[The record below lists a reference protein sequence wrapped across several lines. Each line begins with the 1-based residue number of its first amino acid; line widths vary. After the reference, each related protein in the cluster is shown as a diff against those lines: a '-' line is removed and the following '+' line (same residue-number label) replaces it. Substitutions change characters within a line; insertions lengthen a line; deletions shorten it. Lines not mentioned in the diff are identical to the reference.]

1 MDDSARSA
9 EYDKIMALC
18 NLGDLGNLTTEQ
30 LNNLTPDEAY
40 DKLIELYRK
49 LGERGSNL
57 TTAKDFQLLCQLHE
71 KVASR
76 DIMSL
81 IHTFKE

>member
-57 TTAKDFQLLCQLHE
+57 TTAKDFQLHE